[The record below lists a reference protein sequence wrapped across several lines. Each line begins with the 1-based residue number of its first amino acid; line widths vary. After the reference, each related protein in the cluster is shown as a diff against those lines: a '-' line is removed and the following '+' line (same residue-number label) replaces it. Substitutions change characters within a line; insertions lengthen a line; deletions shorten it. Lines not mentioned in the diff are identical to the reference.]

1 MTIRNS
7 VETARASVSNIES
20 YISKKWPGFFDEIA
34 TTLSKPLWRM
44 GKNDMFAICDQ
55 DIDDINKVQFL
66 AIQERA
72 IQRILLSSK
81 TLQRPGGA
89 WDCIPPID
97 LANLCCDWKRSPV
110 VLEFNSSLV
119 EELQRSDIDP
129 DVDLSEHLEHLPFSC
144 FFISAEHLGFRLS
157 NADGKLKHAVGFFL
171 DYAWMP
177 RSDQPHRVE
186 KHFIITIIGSN
197 GYTIPVVIP
206 LRFSTIKDLSA
217 YVVETYLQANGGKSK
232 MIKVFVDEDLHTILS
247 LLLYIAS
254 KEPDIVEKEIAR
266 RKDTNDLDRSS
277 TFNNDQEPLDE
288 PRTFLVGGKIGPSI
302 EAHRHA
308 NKNAGSGRA
317 ITPHIRRAHFH
328 TYLTCSRKDRTQKR
342 ILKWVAQ
349 TSVNMEKEGDASTV
363 MVRKVE

>member
-1 MTIRNS
+1 M
-7 VETARASVSNIES
+7 
-20 YISKKWPGFFDEIA
+20 
-34 TTLSKPLWRM
+34 
-44 GKNDMFAICDQ
+44 
-55 DIDDINKVQFL
+55 
-66 AIQERA
+66 
-72 IQRILLSSK
+72 
-81 TLQRPGGA
+81 
-89 WDCIPPID
+89 
-97 LANLCCDWKRSPV
+97 

-328 TYLTCSRKDRTQKR
+328 TYLTGSRKDRTQKR

>member
-217 YVVETYLQANGGKSK
+217 YVVETYLQANG
-232 MIKVFVDEDLHTILS
+232 
-247 LLLYIAS
+247 
-254 KEPDIVEKEIAR
+254 
-266 RKDTNDLDRSS
+266 
-277 TFNNDQEPLDE
+277 
-288 PRTFLVGGKIGPSI
+288 
-302 EAHRHA
+302 
-308 NKNAGSGRA
+308 
-317 ITPHIRRAHFH
+317 
-328 TYLTCSRKDRTQKR
+328 
-342 ILKWVAQ
+342 
-349 TSVNMEKEGDASTV
+349 
-363 MVRKVE
+363 

>member
-7 VETARASVSNIES
+7 VETALASVSNIES
-20 YISKKWPGFFDEIA
+20 YINKKWPGFFDEIA

-55 DIDDINKVQFL
+55 DIDDMNKVQFL

-72 IQRILLSSK
+72 IQRILLSEQNSA
-81 TLQRPGGA
+81 TPGGA
-89 WDCIPPID
+89 WDCTPPID

-119 EELQRSDIDP
+119 EELQRSDIDQ

-217 YVVETYLQANGGKSK
+217 YVVETYLQAKWRQEQDESK
-232 MIKVFVDEDLHTILS
+232 CSVDEDLRTILS

-254 KEPDIVEKEIAR
+254 KEPDIVEKEIVR

-277 TFNNDQEPLDE
+277 TFNDDQEPLDE
-288 PRTFLVGGKIGPSI
+288 PRTFLVGGKSGPLS
-302 EAHRHA
+302 
-308 NKNAGSGRA
+308 
-317 ITPHIRRAHFH
+317 RRID
-328 TYLTCSRKDRTQKR
+328 TRTKTQ
-342 ILKWVAQ
+342 A
-349 TSVNMEKEGDASTV
+349 AA
-363 MVRKVE
+363 VR

>member
-288 PRTFLVGGKIGPSI
+288 PRTFLVGGKSGPLS
-302 EAHRHA
+302 
-308 NKNAGSGRA
+308 
-317 ITPHIRRAHFH
+317 RRID
-328 TYLTCSRKDRTQKR
+328 TRTKTQ
-342 ILKWVAQ
+342 A
-349 TSVNMEKEGDASTV
+349 AA
-363 MVRKVE
+363 VR